1 MAEWSKKLQEKAEE
15 NRKKTAEF
23 QKKQRE
29 ERKKLLE
36 AGNQGGFNMN
46 DMEEQLRQLEGE
58 YSDSEDDCG
67 EEEEEFDELMEEVL
81 KENMEDQSVLSGEDS
96 LSEEIEEDIFN
107 KAPSKKKKKKKKKII
122 QNVESDTDANKL
134 NAEGEANVNSETDQ
148 PNIDNPESLE
158 LDVSEAKKS
167 SKRQKKKNRKVEI
180 VKSDSD
186 NEEHKF
192 QLNNDSSGDEAFKS
206 GKKSKGKKK
215 QKNAKDIIKAA
226 PKGKAESVDPPV
238 EQDQACLCP
247 ETETVEDEEEDLGKS
262 KKKAKNKKDKSK
274 SAVSENDEEI
284 AKGDLTCAQCR

>member
-1 MAEWSKKLQEKAEE
+1 MGDEKRKERNENVRNLVSFVKKRDRRVAEWSKKLQEKAEE

-122 QNVESDTDANKL
+122 QNDESDTEANKL
-134 NAEGEANVNSETDQ
+134 NAEGEVNENSETDQ
-148 PNIDNPESLE
+148 PNIENPESLE
-158 LDVSEAKKS
+158 LDMSDAKKI

-206 GKKSKGKKK
+206 
-215 QKNAKDIIKAA
+215 
-226 PKGKAESVDPPV
+226 
-238 EQDQACLCP
+238 
-247 ETETVEDEEEDLGKS
+247 
-262 KKKAKNKKDKSK
+262 
-274 SAVSENDEEI
+274 
-284 AKGDLTCAQCR
+284 